1 MRVSNINL
9 TNTPRGYNIKVKNER
24 KRYDVLKIGQA
35 YQVNIMKQY
44 NVTGMH
50 CAACSARVEKAV
62 SKVEG
67 VTSCSVSLLTNSLG
81 VEGDVSDKEII
92 KAIKKAGY
100 GASVKKKDKSEKAVE
115 EIDDSLEDQDTPV
128 KEKINMVFILFNYFN
143 VFFNGSHDVELAT
156 AFVL

>member
-24 KRYDVLKIGQA
+24 ERYVVVKIGQA

-62 SKVEG
+62 STVEG
-67 VTSCSVSLLTNSLG
+67 VKSCSVSLLTNSLG

-100 GASVKKKDKSEKAVE
+100 GASVKKKDKSEKTVE
-115 EIDDSLEDQDTPV
+115 EIDDSLEDKDTPV
-128 KEKINMVFILFNYFN
+128 LKKRLIWSLFFLIILMYFSL
-143 VFFNGSHDVELAT
+143 GSRM
-156 AFVL
+156 

>member
-100 GASVKKKDKSEKAVE
+100 GASVKK
-115 EIDDSLEDQDTPV
+115 L
-128 KEKINMVFILFNYFN
+128 
-143 VFFNGSHDVELAT
+143 
-156 AFVL
+156 

>member
-9 TNTPRGYNIKVKNER
+9 TNTPRGYNIKVKYER
-24 KRYDVLKIGQA
+24 KRYVVLKIGQA

-81 VEGDVSDKEII
+81 VEGDVSDREII

-100 GASVKKKDKSEKAVE
+100 GASLQQVKGKSAVQAVSPVDTAKKEYEAMRRRVIWSF
-115 EIDDSLEDQDTPV
+115 
-128 KEKINMVFILFNYFN
+128 VFTIPLFYLPYRRFP
-143 VFFNGSHDVELAT
+143 SSKQQ
-156 AFVL
+156 